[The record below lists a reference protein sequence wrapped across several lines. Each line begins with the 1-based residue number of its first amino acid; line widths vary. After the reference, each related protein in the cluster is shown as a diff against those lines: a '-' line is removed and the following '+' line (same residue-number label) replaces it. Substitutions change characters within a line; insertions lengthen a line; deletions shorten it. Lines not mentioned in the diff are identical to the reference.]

1 MKSRR
6 FIAAALIAFASL
18 TSCDNSIEKPSA
30 SEAGMVKFEVTASSE
45 ASATRV
51 ELGSDNQV
59 LWQEDDN
66 IGILSKSYYDC
77 LTIASGVGKTT
88 ASFSGEVHDTDED
101 RIAVFPYIDSRNTRY
116 DGDESPYV
124 TLAWEENNI
133 GSTTQVAVKGG
144 FMPSEALMA
153 GRVADD
159 RSVAFKNLLAFVKF
173 RIDFSCSSVT
183 ITSNLGEYLA
193 SEAVKF
199 RFDDNGV
206 PADISTAPTYAKS
219 TSVTLSGM
227 DGEDLTPGTYYIGV
241 LPQTLEDGFTLSFE
255 MPDGEGKCRKGTS
268 KSVTF
273 KRSGILN
280 LGAITEANMDVFP
293 SGAPFKGEGTA
304 AEPYEIKSKA
314 QLLKLAELLDDT
326 SGYASYASKSYIQ
339 KADIDFSGDTLII
352 GSSSKPFIGTYDGD
366 GCTISNF
373 VAGSKDGL
381 TGLFGAVHNATLKNI
396 VVNPASFN
404 VKWPEDL
411 YAYCGGLAAVATTD
425 ENEYVTIDNC
435 HLKSDRALAIALP
448 DDVYLDYGGL
458 IGKSSGNLSMTYCSN
473 QAVLKT
479 IPPTGSHYTNY
490 NLVSLGGLLAR
501 ADSPD
506 ARFLKIDRCWNK
518 GDIEANHVS
527 GTSAGGLVGE
537 IIEPS
542 SFSKD
547 EVTLRM
553 TNCANYGK
561 VTALSANQS
570 ANAGGL
576 VANNW
581 ADGYQGDDPYVINC
595 LNSGDILAT
604 GRPGCAGGL
613 LGKCYDSDTKVYC
626 CVNTGDISGIYSGMP
641 AAIITEYAE
650 YRHLGALCGSDGGY
664 YYYCVWTNN
673 NNELPVVFNSA
684 SYSHMVSSAYSN
696 KASASAMNAYRSN
709 IPSGIVS
716 SYCVWTDPT
725 LNYDFDLFI
734 TR

>member
-1 MKSRR
+1 MKSSR
-6 FIAAALIAFASL
+6 FISAVFIALAGL
-18 TSCDNSIEKPSA
+18 TSCDNFIDELCVSA
-30 SEAGMVKFEVTASSE
+30 VGMVEFNVTAKAE
-45 ASATRV
+45 VPVTKV
-51 ELGSDNQV
+51 ELGSDNKV

-77 LTIASGVGKTT
+77 LTIASGAGTTT

-101 RIAVFPYIDSRNTRY
+101 RIAVFPYIDSKNTRY
-116 DGDESPYV
+116 DGDEGPYV

-133 GSTTQVAVKGG
+133 GSSTQVAVKGG
-144 FMPSEALMA
+144 FMPSECLMA
-153 GRVADD
+153 GRIAAD

-173 RIDFSCSSVT
+173 SIDFSCNAVT
-183 ITSNLGEYLA
+183 LVANGDEYIA
-193 SEAVKF
+193 AGAVKF

-206 PADISTAPTYAKS
+206 PTDISGQYTPS
-219 TSVTLSGM
+219 TSIRLTGM
-227 DGEDLTPGTYYIGV
+227 NGEDLTPGTYYIGV
-241 LPQTLEDGFTLSFE
+241 LPETLEDGFTLLFE
-255 MPDGEGKCRKGTS
+255 MPDGEGECLKGTS
-268 KSVTF
+268 KAVQF
-273 KRSGILN
+273 KRSVILN
-280 LGAITEANMDVFP
+280 LGVITKTDMDVFA
-293 SGAPFKGEGTA
+293 SGAAFKGSGTNDD
-304 AEPYEIKSKA
+304 PYEINGRA
-314 QLLKLAELLDDT
+314 QLLKLAALLDDNA
-326 SGYASYASKSYIQ
+326 GYAAYADKSYIQ
-339 KADIDFSGDTLII
+339 KDDIDCNGESMVI
-352 GSSSKPFIGTYDGD
+352 GSSSKPFTGTYDGD

-396 VVNPASFN
+396 VISPASFD
-404 VKWPEDL
+404 VKWTKDL
-411 YAYCGGLAAVATTD
+411 YAYCGGLAAVATSD
-425 ENEYVTIDNC
+425 ENDYVIIDNC
-435 HLKSDRALAIALP
+435 HLKTDNVLAIALP

-473 QAVLKT
+473 ESVLKT
-479 IPPTGSHYTNY
+479 NPPTGSHYNNY
-490 NLVSLGGLLAR
+490 NLVSVGGLLAR

-518 GDIEANHVS
+518 GNIEANHVS

-542 SFSKD
+542 NFSKD

-553 TNCANYGK
+553 TNCANYGT

-570 ANAGGL
+570 GNAGGL

-581 ADGYQGDDPYVINC
+581 ADGYQSDDPYVINC
-595 LNSGDILAT
+595 LNTGDILAT

-626 CVNTGDISGIYSGMP
+626 CVNTGEISGIYDGMP
-641 AAIITEYAE
+641 AAIISDYAE

-673 NNELPVVFNSA
+673 NNKLPVVYNSA
-684 SYSHMVSSAYSN
+684 DYSRMVSSAYSTEAR
-696 KASASAMNAYRSN
+696 ASVMNANRSN
-709 IPSGIVS
+709 IPNGIVS
-716 SYCVWTDPT
+716 SYCTWSDST
-725 LNYDFDLFI
+725 LYHGLDLVI

>member
-1 MKSRR
+1 MKTTK
-6 FIAAALIAFASL
+6 FIAAALIALAGL
-18 TSCDNSIEKPSA
+18 TSCDNSIEEPYN
-30 SEAGMVKFEVTASSE
+30 SEAGMVKFNITASSE
-45 ASATRV
+45 ASATKV
-51 ELGSDNQV
+51 ELDKDNQV

-77 LTIASGVGKTT
+77 LPIASGVGSTT
-88 ASFSGEVHDTDED
+88 ASFSGEVHDTDEE
-101 RIAVFPYIDSRNTRY
+101 RVAVFPYIDSQKTRY
-116 DGDESPYV
+116 DGEESPYI
-124 TLAWEENNI
+124 TLASEENNI
-133 GSTTQVAVKGG
+133 GSSTQVAVKGG
-144 FMPSEALMA
+144 FMPSVALMA
-153 GRVADD
+153 GRITSN

-173 RIDFSCSSVT
+173 NIDFSCSAVT
-183 ITSNLGEYLA
+183 IKSNLGEYLA
-193 SEAVKF
+193 SEVVKF
-199 RFDDNGV
+199 RFDDNGF
-206 PADISTAPTYAKS
+206 PTDISTAPAYSKS

-227 DGEDLTPGTYYIGV
+227 NGEDLTPGTYYIGV
-241 LPQTLEDGFTLSFE
+241 LPQTLEDGFTLLFE
-255 MPDGEGKCRKGTS
+255 MPDGEGKCQKSTS
-268 KSVTF
+268 KTVTF

-280 LGAITEANMDVFP
+280 LGTITEANMDIFP
-293 SGAPFKGEGTA
+293 SGAPFKGKGTG
-304 AEPYEIKSKA
+304 AEPYEINGKA
-314 QLLKLAELLDDT
+314 QLLKLAELLDN
-326 SGYASYASKSYIQ
+326 SAGYAAYADKSYIQ
-339 KADIDFSGDTLII
+339 KADIDCNGETLII
-352 GSSSKPFIGTYDGD
+352 GSSSKPFTGSYDGN

-381 TGLFGAVHNATLKNI
+381 TGLFGAVHNATMKNI
-396 VVNPASFN
+396 VLCPASFN
-404 VKWPEDL
+404 VKWPDNL
-411 YAYCGGLAAVATTD
+411 YAYCGALAAVATSD
-425 ENEYVTIDNC
+425 EDKYVTIDNC
-435 HLKSDRALAIALP
+435 HLKADHALAITLP
-448 DDVYLDYGGL
+448 DDVYLDYGGM

-473 QAVLKT
+473 EAVLKT
-479 IPPTGSHYTNY
+479 NPPTGSHYTKY
-490 NLVSLGGLLAR
+490 NLVSVGGLLAR

-527 GTSAGGLVGE
+527 GTSAGGIVGE

-542 SFSKD
+542 NTSKD

-553 TNCANYGK
+553 TSCANYGK

-581 ADGYQGDDPYVINC
+581 ADGYGSDDPYIINC

-626 CVNTGDISGIYSGMP
+626 CVNTGAISGIYDGMP
-641 AAIITEYAE
+641 AAIINEYEE

-673 NNELPVVFNSA
+673 NNELPVVYNSA
-684 SYSHMVSSAYSN
+684 SYSHMESSAYSTA
-696 KASASAMNAYRSN
+696 ASASVMNGYRSN
-709 IPSGIVS
+709 IPGGIVS

-725 LNYDFDLFI
+725 SDYDFDLFI